1 MANFDR
7 NTFFNLSASPSPSPS
22 PTPTPSEKSK
32 LLEEFKKFK
41 DALAKII
48 KDKKNRPKQLENQA
62 IEEIKNFKTF
72 VNDSNINQNKKDDI
86 IKDLN
91 KLSIDFQNLKKNIE
105 KLKVNVDVAEKAI
118 KKIIDNVKNFH
129 I

>member
-7 NTFFNLSASPSPSPS
+7 NTFFNLSASPSPSP
-22 PTPTPSEKSK
+22 TPTPSEKSK
-32 LLEEFKKFK
+32 LLKQFKAFK
-41 DALAKII
+41 DALDKII
-48 KDKKNRPKQLENQA
+48 KDNEKHPNQLENQA
-62 IEEIKNFKTF
+62 KEEIKNFKTF
-72 VNDSNINQNKKDDI
+72 VDESNINQNKKDAI
-86 IKDLN
+86 KKDLN
-91 KLSIDFQNLKKNIE
+91 KLSIDFQNFKNNIK